1 MITVREVK
9 TKKDRKK
16 FVNLPLKM
24 YKSNPYFVPPLYADE
39 MAVFTEKNVYAESC
53 DSVFFLAEEDGKVV
67 GRIQGIIQKQYNE
80 IHKEKRIRFTRF
92 DSENR
97 QDVAAALFK
106 ALEDW
111 GRANGME
118 TVCGPLGYSD
128 LEREGLLIEG
138 FDELS
143 TFEEQYNFDYY
154 ASLIEGEGY
163 AKEIDWLESKLYY
176 PDEVN
181 PMIAKVAERTLQ
193 LNKLHIASS
202 DMSKKAYINKYKD
215 GVFECIDRCYADLYG
230 TVPFTEGMK
239 KQIIDQFLLVINKK
253 YLIIICDEN
262 EKVVSFGLCFPG
274 FGKSLQKSGG
284 HLTPAGLFRML
295 KAVNNPEIL
304 DLGLVAVLPEYQ
316 SRGVNAVI
324 LNCLLNMLKESS
336 VKYCETN
343 LNLENN
349 TQVLAQWKYFKQ
361 VQHKR
366 RRSYIKKL
374 I

>member
-111 GRANGME
+111 GRANGMD

-343 LNLENN
+343 LNLETN

>member
-9 TKKDRKK
+9 TKEDRKK

-80 IHKEKRIRFTRF
+80 IHKENRIRFTRF

-97 QDVAAALFK
+97 QEIAAALFK

-111 GRANGME
+111 GRANGMD

-230 TVPFTEGMK
+230 TVPFTDGMK

-284 HLTPAGLFRML
+284 RLTPAGLIRMI

-316 SRGVNAVI
+316 ARGVNAVI
-324 LNCLLNMLKESS
+324 LNCLLNMLKDSS
-336 VKYCETN
+336 IKYCETN
-343 LNLENN
+343 LNLETN

-374 I
+374 V

>member
-9 TKKDRKK
+9 TKEDRKK

-80 IHKEKRIRFTRF
+80 IHKENRIRFTRF

-97 QDVAAALFK
+97 QEIASALFK

-111 GRANGME
+111 GRANGMD

-230 TVPFTEGMK
+230 TVPFTDGMK

-284 HLTPAGLFRML
+284 RLTPAGLIRMI

-316 SRGVNAVI
+316 ARGVNAVI
-324 LNCLLNMLKESS
+324 LNCLLNMLKDSS
-336 VKYCETN
+336 IKYCETN
-343 LNLENN
+343 LNLETN

-374 I
+374 V

>member
-9 TKKDRKK
+9 TKEDRKK

-24 YKSNPYFVPPLYADE
+24 YKSNPFFVPPLYADE

-80 IHKEKRIRFTRF
+80 IHKENRIRFTRF

-97 QDVAAALFK
+97 QEIAAALFK

-111 GRANGME
+111 GRANGMD

-230 TVPFTEGMK
+230 TVPFTDGMK

-274 FGKSLQKSGG
+274 FGKALQKSGG

-316 SRGVNAVI
+316 ARGVNAVI
-324 LNCLLNMLKESS
+324 LNCLLNMLKDSS
-336 VKYCETN
+336 IKYCETN
-343 LNLENN
+343 LNLETN

-374 I
+374 V

>member
-9 TKKDRKK
+9 TKEDRKK

-80 IHKEKRIRFTRF
+80 IHKENRIRFTRF

-97 QDVAAALFK
+97 QEIAAALFK

-111 GRANGME
+111 GRANGMD

-230 TVPFTEGMK
+230 TVPFTDGMK

-284 HLTPAGLFRML
+284 RLTPAGLIRMI

-316 SRGVNAVI
+316 ARGVNAVI
-324 LNCLLNMLKESS
+324 LNCLLNMLKDSS

-343 LNLENN
+343 LNLETN

-374 I
+374 V